1 MLSEIYMRECARGT
15 LTPSKA
21 QPTQSVCEDHLHADS
36 HMFPGAKVVS
46 SPHSAKALRTSEER
60 ACQHKGTLGDL
71 AALDEA
77 AGGDVG
83 LKRDDQSMAGL
94 GHM

>member
-21 QPTQSVCEDHLHADS
+21 QPTQSVCEDHLHADN

-60 ACQHKGTLGDL
+60 TGKDEGPCWGVGTLGYSL
-71 AALDEA
+71 IRQ
-77 AGGDVG
+77 VG
-83 LKRDDQSMAGL
+83 LHSRIKN
-94 GHM
+94 